1 VIAATNAD
9 LKQAMAD
16 GKFRPDL
23 YDRLAFEEIH
33 LPPLRQRM
41 EDVPVLSVYF
51 LTRFRQEVAGITV
64 REVSADALDRLAQY
78 DYPGNVREL
87 KNVVERAVYMA
98 QGEVLTGPDI
108 DGALPPEAKQAPDSA
123 LAFDDDPNKPLPERV
138 DAFEAWL
145 CKDALERTR
154 YKQKEAA
161 ALLGLTYDQFRQRYR
176 KYALGKD

>member
-1 VIAATNAD
+1 
-9 LKQAMAD
+9 
-16 GKFRPDL
+16 
-23 YDRLAFEEIH
+23 
-33 LPPLRQRM
+33 
-41 EDVPVLSVYF
+41 
-51 LTRFRQEVAGITV
+51 VAGITV
-64 REVSADALDRLAQY
+64 KEISADALERLATY

-98 QGEVLTGPDI
+98 QGDVLTGADV
-108 DGALPPEAKQAPDSA
+108 DAALPPEAQQAPA
-123 LAFDDDPNKPLPERV
+123 TGLPFDDDPALPLPDRV

-176 KYALGKD
+176 KYALGKE